1 MSSKIEFKCSKCG
14 GKRFLVKVWLEVS
27 LEVDSTTGKIKYEWI
42 DDVKCANL
50 ACDQEPSKELK
61 MLLAEKAKSIISALR
76 KEKLEVSISG

>member
-1 MSSKIEFKCSKCG
+1 MSNKIEFKCSKCG
-14 GKRFLVKVWLEVS
+14 GKRFLVKIWLEIA
-27 LEVDSTTGKIKYEWI
+27 LEVDSITGKIKYEWI

-61 MLLAEKAKSIISALR
+61 MVLAEKAKTIINALR